1 MGNEACFESRFQ
13 SNVILKFF
21 EFVQWNNS
29 SSRRFYVALILTLS
43 EKGNSSHVIKTENL
57 DDTNYMHSFFVRKF
71 KKKPL
76 NMHLKNVKACFSFRE
91 NSVLNAQNGITPRNA
106 CHLRL
111 L

>member
-21 EFVQWNNS
+21 AFVQWNNS

-57 DDTNYMHSFFVRKF
+57 DDTNNMHSFFVRKF
-71 KKKPL
+71 KKNL
-76 NMHLKNVKACFSFRE
+76 
-91 NSVLNAQNGITPRNA
+91 
-106 CHLRL
+106 
-111 L
+111 